1 MPSSL
6 TLQTFQKE
14 KKVNELFDSN
24 NFDMAEE
31 NDENIESFS
40 D

>member
-1 MPSSL
+1 ME
-6 TLQTFQKE
+6 TDD
-14 KKVNELFDSN
+14 ELDIFNN